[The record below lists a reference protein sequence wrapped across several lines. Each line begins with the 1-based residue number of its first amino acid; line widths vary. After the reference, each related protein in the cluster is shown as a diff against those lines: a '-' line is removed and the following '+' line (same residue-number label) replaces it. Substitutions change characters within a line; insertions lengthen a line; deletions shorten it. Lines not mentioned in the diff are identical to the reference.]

1 MARLNPETWVELQMC
16 FETSDIS
23 NAKLGEMYGV
33 SGVMVG
39 RKAKQGNWT
48 RLKLPESLAETS
60 LIKTTQGSEIGKRSE
75 DTLTQFLSVFAVSGD
90 KKLACR
96 AAGITEQTI
105 TNWCNEDPELLA
117 EMMRVRARKLAELF
131 FKIADSKDW
140 KAAKEILSRAP
151 ETKEQWGEV
160 HDSGPTIVLNIHRDE
175 VTVEGNVVESV
186 AVEESEEPLPEP
198 PTLEPDE
205 EPEAKR
211 PSYAD
216 VPRKEATETATE
228 SQAEP
233 PQSRSI
239 IEPSFPP
246 RDPEAARERDRLE
259 KERMDKCWQGENV
272 SEKKALSEQQA
283 LEQRV
288 MGLSNK

>member
-1 MARLNPETWVELQMC
+1 MARLNPETWAELQMC

-48 RLKLPESLAETS
+48 RPKLPESLAETS
-60 LIKTTQGSEIGKRSE
+60 LIKTTQGSEVGKRSE
-75 DTLTQFLSVFAVSGD
+75 DTLTQFLSVLAVSGD

-140 KAAKEILSRAP
+140 KAAKEILARAP

-198 PTLEPDE
+198 PTQESAE

-228 SQAEP
+228 S
-233 PQSRSI
+233 PQFKAIMDSS
-239 IEPSFPP
+239 SPP
-246 RDPEAARERDRLE
+246 RDPEGARERDRLE
-259 KERMDKCWQGENV
+259 KERTENCWQGENV